1 VARAKRT
8 DRAEARRRSRASLVD
23 QPIDGDAPELADG
36 ATAATGRQAG
46 SARAAARSVRP
57 GSGSVRP
64 GSGSAGQS
72 GQRPERPS
80 IIAAFRSSFRPIDL
94 RGDLRALP
102 TLVRHWSFYV
112 PIVLVGLSL
121 VLSQYLPKD
130 GLVAAFN
137 GYFSGVTPV
146 GAVLIAGFFAK
157 RASWLVGLLV
167 SIAAALLLALSLS
180 VRFGGLPDG
189 AYIDIGIDRVTLVET
204 AVAKAEI
211 PAVIVQ
217 ALTSGAVYGALFAA
231 AGAWYRRFLMRA
243 SPNRPRPTTP
253 TSRRPDGKIP
263 KKQTQ
268 RPMLARRR

>member
-1 VARAKRT
+1 MARAKRT
-8 DRAEARRRSRASLVD
+8 DRAEARRRSRASFSD
-23 QPIDGDAPELADG
+23 QPIDGDVSESVDG
-36 ATAATGRQAG
+36 AAEPAGRPAT
-46 SARAAARSVRP
+46 SARAAANAGRP
-57 GSGSVRP
+57 S
-64 GSGSAGQS
+64 SGSASQA

-80 IIAAFRSSFRPIDL
+80 IIAAFRTSFRPIDL

-102 TLVRHWSFYV
+102 TLVRHWSFFV
-112 PIVLVGLSL
+112 PIILVGLSL
-121 VLSQYLPKD
+121 VLSQYFPKES
-130 GLVAAFN
+130 LVAAFN

-157 RASWLVGLLV
+157 RASWLVGGLV
-167 SIAAALLLALSLS
+167 SLAAALLLALSLF

-189 AYIDIGIDRVTLVET
+189 AYVDIGIDRVTLIDT

-211 PAVIVQ
+211 PAVILQ
-217 ALTSGAVYGALFAA
+217 ALTSGAIYGALFAS

>member
-8 DRAEARRRSRASLVD
+8 DRAEARRRSRAALTD
-23 QPIDGDAPELADG
+23 QTIEGDAPEPAVDRAAEAPG
-36 ATAATGRQAG
+36 RAATSSPGAANPGR
-46 SARAAARSVRP
+46 AR
-57 GSGSVRP
+57 
-64 GSGSAGQS
+64 SGSAGQA

-80 IIAAFRSSFRPIDL
+80 IIAAFRSSFRPVDL

-112 PIVLVGLSL
+112 PIVLVGLAL
-121 VLSQYLPKD
+121 VLSQYFPKN
-130 GLVAAFN
+130 GLIAAFN

-157 RASWLVGLLV
+157 RASWLVGGLV

-189 AYIDIGIDRVTLVET
+189 AYVDIGIDRVTLIET

-211 PAVIVQ
+211 PAVILQ
-217 ALTSGAVYGALFAA
+217 ALTSGAIYGSLFAS

-243 SPNRPRPTTP
+243 SPTRTRPTTP

-263 KKQTQ
+263 KKNAQ

>member
-1 VARAKRT
+1 MARAKRT
-8 DRAEARRRSRASLVD
+8 DRAEARRRTRASLAD
-23 QPIDGDAPELADG
+23 QPIDGEAPESADG
-36 ATAATGRQAG
+36 APAAAGGPARPARTAA
-46 SARAAARSVRP
+46 SPVRA
-57 GSGSVRP
+57 

-80 IIAAFRSSFRPIDL
+80 MIAAFRSSFRPIDL
-94 RGDLRALP
+94 RGDIRALP
-102 TLVRHWSFYV
+102 TLVRHWSFFV
-112 PIVLVGLSL
+112 PIVMVGVGL
-121 VLSQYLPKD
+121 VLSQYLPKN

-157 RASWLVGLLV
+157 RASWLVGGLV
-167 SIAAALLLALSLS
+167 AIAAALLLALSLS

-189 AYIDIGIDRVTLVET
+189 AYIDIGIDRVTLVDT

-217 ALTSGAVYGALFAA
+217 ALTSGAIYGALFAS